1 MPDAAD
7 RLEDGLH
14 GQAAA
19 QALDSNNIT
28 DGGRSQTTTKR
39 QRKKSTGTRYVDH
52 GSEKPVAGRPY
63 LQGNEYPAT
72 ANTVSYN
79 NTRANA

>member
-14 GQAAA
+14 GQATA
-19 QALDSNNIT
+19 QGLDSNNIT
-28 DGGRSQTTTKR
+28 DGGRAQTTTKR
-39 QRKKSTGTRYVDH
+39 QRKKSTASRYGDH

-63 LQGNEYPAT
+63 L
-72 ANTVSYN
+72 
-79 NTRANA
+79 